1 MSCHIVRHMSENR
14 LYAQP
19 KFQFDRKSRFI
30 YRTYTHET
38 KTRYMSR
45 LSRYMSAWH
54 DMCPTIPIYKPSFCL
69 KMTNWYAILMTYT
82 TYICHVGYMSCM
94 SFIYRVFFKKLSN
107 CHDKYRDGW
116 ICIVTNGHISGF
128 FLRQCQIVTTY
139 IGMVVYIS

>member
-1 MSCHIVRHMSENR
+1 MLFYFKMTAHMSCQAIHMSCHIVRHMSENR

-82 TYICHVGYMSCM
+82 TYISHVGYMSCM
-94 SFIYRVFFKKLSN
+94 SFIYRVFFTKIVKLSR
-107 CHDKYRDGW
+107 HISEWLYTYRD
-116 ICIVTNGHISGF
+116 IRSYVRPNK
-128 FLRQCQIVTTY
+128 
-139 IGMVVYIS
+139 